1 MLRGGNEDCSSD
13 RSLLLKPASA
23 LPFAEEL
30 MTKFRI
36 TVKNGSIPA
45 LYENSCL
52 RCMESMQVFRRLK
65 RAEDC

>member
-1 MLRGGNEDCSSD
+1 VLQLAIYVYIQQNRHI
-13 RSLLLKPASA
+13 
-23 LPFAEEL
+23 PFAEEL